1 MIYLDSNVFLY
12 AILYEENSF
21 PQVHQSKQLL
31 SDIIRHNIQAC
42 TSILTWDEIVF
53 VVRKKIGIDESIR
66 TGEKFLSF
74 PNMRFIEPDHEI
86 LTIAQDFITSYK
98 IRPRDAIHAASAYHY
113 GAKAFVSDDSDFD
126 CMKEIQRVSLQD
138 YSQ

>member
-21 PQVHQSKQLL
+21 PQVHQSKQ
-31 SDIIRHNIQAC
+31 IINDVINHNVQAC

-86 LTIAQDFITSYK
+86 LTIAQDFINSYK

-126 CMKEIQRVSLQD
+126 FMKEIQRVNLQD

>member
-21 PQVHQSKQLL
+21 PQVHQSKQIIN
-31 SDIIRHNIQAC
+31 DIINHNVQAC

-86 LTIAQDFITSYK
+86 LTIAQDFINSYK
-98 IRPRDAIHAASAYHY
+98 IRPRDAIHAAFAYQY
-113 GAKAFVSDDSDFD
+113 VSKAFVSDDSDCD
-126 CMKEIQRVSLQD
+126 CMKEI
-138 YSQ
+138 